1 MQTFM
6 IKNNILLDQIS
17 ELSNGQNIMSRFD
30 FSKIILFYIS

>member
-17 ELSNGQNIMSRFD
+17 ELSNGQNKRTNDEKDRLS
-30 FSKIILFYIS
+30 